1 MIQFD
6 RNTIGRQAKELG
18 FVRDTFEKVCRLTD
32 ILKFF
37 ESDDILS
44 TCLALKGGTAINLT
58 IFNLPRLSVDI
69 DLDFAENLSR
79 DKMLEMRPEI
89 SGRILKYM
97 SANGYEL
104 SGKSKQHH
112 ALDSFVF
119 EYQNAGGMKDNIKIE
134 INYMIRCHIFPATE
148 RKVNLPWLSEDLS
161 VLSVAPMEIFAS
173 KIVALINRTAPRD
186 LYDIHNLLELGLF
199 DESEQDML
207 RKCVVFY
214 SCIGS
219 EKVHNKFTFESL
231 DKMSQNKIKTDLL
244 PVLRFGAYFDLKP
257 AREKV
262 INYLENLLNLNPQ
275 EQDFINQ
282 FGKGYYMPELLFDG
296 DILGNIKEHPMAKW
310 KCEKT
315 RKKCSK

>member
-1 MIQFD
+1 MCVSFD
-6 RNTIGRQAKELG
+6 AY
-18 FVRDTFEKVCRLTD
+18 EKVCRLAD

-134 INYMIRCHIFPATE
+134 INYMIR
-148 RKVNLPWLSEDLS
+148 
-161 VLSVAPMEIFAS
+161 
-173 KIVALINRTAPRD
+173 
-186 LYDIHNLLELGLF
+186 
-199 DESEQDML
+199 
-207 RKCVVFY
+207 
-214 SCIGS
+214 
-219 EKVHNKFTFESL
+219 
-231 DKMSQNKIKTDLL
+231 
-244 PVLRFGAYFDLKP
+244 
-257 AREKV
+257 
-262 INYLENLLNLNPQ
+262 
-275 EQDFINQ
+275 
-282 FGKGYYMPELLFDG
+282 
-296 DILGNIKEHPMAKW
+296 
-310 KCEKT
+310 
-315 RKKCSK
+315 